1 MTGRTISEMELT
13 KFLADNGT
21 QFLIFHCAF
30 KYLNHKWDW
39 KAMAKDR
46 TVYET
51 MKKQFKN
58 PADLRPNRLL
68 PGNYNYK
75 NYYITEDFISFDS
88 NQRQQHTYNYDAF
101 SREKK
106 MVLFFYNFIVERQQK
121 IQEWRC
127 TVKGDLKYEDANMFG
142 CPKDYF
148 DDGNHNTYDQR
159 KCCKDVAKN
168 GKRLLDN
175 SEFLKSNEF
184 PPLFKDD
191 KFNEM
196 YLPIDTA
203 RNIVTNDQDTT
214 GHTADQIINQENVNR
229 LLKFLIKK
237 TPTNQNLGPRSLSE
251 YQINKSKQTM
261 AEFHKKYKNVSTWTD
276 SQRELLIWNAKWN
289 LKFKSNSHN
298 LHNDLIKHIFRGVS
312 GHVIAC
318 FRTDSKT
325 RYGSNS
331 LQKVGATISTAASNT
346 KAYLDDVLNAT
357 ASRFG
362 YVPTTAFS
370 DTNVAS
376 QLKNLQYKESQKFR
390 QLIDWI
396 CDPEFMICIVE
407 SCWYMLDMV
416 ARKIKVIE
424 KLSLVN
430 NRNMEMY
437 RVIQNPYAIKS
448 LFESVVIARYNYGNF
463 SRGLSVR
470 SRISNSAENLTKKA
484 AGALTGAA
492 AGYLTGG
499 LSALTGAAVGSAS
512 ANYMMPSDYSKSL
525 DNRLPYFKMI
535 SEIVSL
541 MYSDFFASKIS
552 AGTTTLDDI
561 KNMII

>member
-1 MTGRTISEMELT
+1 MSSWGTTTSDTSNISEMDLR
-13 KFLADNGT
+13 KFLANNGT
-21 QFLIFHCAF
+21 RFLIFHCAF
-30 KYLNHKWDW
+30 KYLNHIWNW
-39 KAMAKDR
+39 KAMSTK
-46 TVYET
+46 
-51 MKKQFKN
+51 
-58 PADLRPNRLL
+58 P
-68 PGNYNYK
+68 K
-75 NYYITEDFISFDS
+75 NYERMKDQFRDSYLEKSKYNIKDDFRIFDL
-88 NQRQQHTYNYDAF
+88 NQRQQGTYGYYTF
-101 SREKK
+101 PREQK
-106 MVLFFYNFIVERQQK
+106 MVLFFYDFILKRQKQ
-121 IQEWRC
+121 IQEWHHC
-127 TVKGDLKYEDANMFG
+127 SVKGNLMYDQANMFG

-148 DDGNHNTYDQR
+148 DDGENNTYDKR

-175 SEFLKSNEF
+175 SYYLKLPDF
-184 PPLFKDD
+184 PDLFKNE

-196 YLPIDTA
+196 YKLSYAA
-203 RNIVTNDQDTT
+203 RNIVTNDQNTT
-214 GHTADQIINQENVNR
+214 GHTANLLLNQENVDRVLR
-229 LLKFLIKK
+229 LFLVE
-237 TPTNQNLGPRSLSE
+237 NQNSGPPELSE
-251 YQINKSKQTM
+251 YRINKSKQTM
-261 AEFHKKYKNVSTWTD
+261 QEFHKKYKDVNTWTD

-362 YVPTTAFS
+362 YVPITAFS

-424 KLSLVN
+424 KLSPVN
-430 NRNMEMY
+430 NHNRNMEMY

-499 LSALTGAAVGSAS
+499 LSVLTGAAVGSAA